1 MSAEEAMPWNG
12 QSLARPDESF
22 SNVACQRNSPVASR
36 NAITTPRSPGCLG
49 SRTASLL
56 VPMRTTPPATVGLP
70 YDCEPRS
77 ATHLMF
83 LPVLTSHVVG
93 RPFMGDTMLR
103 AGVPPHIG
111 QSADKT
117 TVPVSASTEMRTAI
131 CFI

>member
-22 SNVACQRNSPVASR
+22 SNVACHRNSPVASR

-93 RPFMGDTMLR
+93 SPFMGDTMFR

-111 QSADKT
+111 QSAERDT
-117 TVPVSASTEMRTAI
+117 DPASARAEMKIVAR
-131 CFI
+131 FI